1 MIFEKLVVKN
11 LNVLKLDIL
20 RILPKILRLFYS
32 LVDFCLSWAFS
43 S

>member
-20 RILPKILRLFYS
+20 RILPKILRLCFIR
-32 LVDFCLSWAFS
+32 
-43 S
+43 